1 MKPALIKT
9 VGLIGFGG
17 IGGSIIE
24 AWRKAPPAGYRLVAL
39 LVRPR
44 QLADARTAL
53 PDALV
58 TDDLAV
64 FLGAKP
70 DIVIEAA
77 GQPAVRDC
85 AEAALHA
92 GCEIFVISTGALA
105 DDGFRVSLLT
115 AAQAG
120 GGRIVIPVGA
130 TTGLDGLLAMRQDGL
145 FSVTYTSTKP
155 PLAWMGTPAEKAFDL
170 AAIREPTVI
179 FRGSARAA
187 ALNYPKNANLAA
199 TVAMASLGLD
209 ETVVQLV
216 ADPAATGNTGRIEA
230 QSESSHLTVIVAGR
244 SSASNPKTSAITGM
258 SVLSALANRAA
269 LLTYA

>member
-1 MKPALIKT
+1 MKA
-9 VGLIGFGG
+9 VGLIGYGG
-17 IGGSIIE
+17 IGQSILA
-24 AWRKAPPAGYRLVAL
+24 AWRKTPLQDYRLAAL

-44 QLADARTAL
+44 QLDEASTAA
-53 PDALV
+53 PDLLV
-58 TDDLAV
+58 TDDLAA
-64 FLGAKP
+64 FLGAGP
-70 DIVIEAA
+70 DIVVEAA

-85 AEAALHA
+85 APAALRQ
-92 GCEIFVISTGALA
+92 GCEVLVISTGALA
-105 DDGFRVSLLT
+105 DDAFRATALA

-145 FSVTYTSTKP
+145 QSVTYTSTKP

-179 FRGSARAA
+179 FRGSARDA

-199 TVAMASLGLD
+199 TVALAGLGLD
-209 ETVVQLV
+209 DTVVRLV

-230 QSESSHLTVIVAGR
+230 QSASSHLTVIVAGR
-244 SSASNPKTSAITGM
+244 SSSANPKTSAITGM

-269 LLTYA
+269 RLTYA